1 MSQNVAIDQNSPW
14 KGHLNDSLVTVS
26 SDLANVSKKEINSL
40 DVQENKKNKYIYI
53 YIMNKQTI
61 Q

>member
-1 MSQNVAIDQNSPW
+1 MAIDQNSPW

-53 YIMNKQTI
+53 YIYYE
-61 Q
+61 